1 MGRRHRSSS
10 SVTIGTTTAALSSTN
25 DNNNKAAMPNNEDL
39 TACTFLLRQ
48 FVHSTNQ
55 NQETGRT
62 PFHRAVGAASVA
74 RNGSDDNDNDNV
86 STTDSDSI
94 RGGDAVGKSSSNVDK
109 ERERMD
115 GLFIVDALAT
125 RMEEMDALSLGCSSS
140 SPLFKKKKNKMG
152 QSRYNSNISNN
163 SSGSNS
169 NVLQMKSDG
178 FSSKWGLHWCWREY
192 NLTIN
197 LIMARRRRSRAMQVV
212 TKRLQLSS
220 HWSFIHNTDDCIR
233 GWRTDEHIFG
243 ERERLMCCASSQGS
257 DAPTYSEANRII
269 IALPNA
275 QSHSKR
281 KSQESSS
288 EDDRPGKRGML

>member
-62 PFHRAVGAASVA
+62 PFHRAVGAVSVA
-74 RNGSDDNDNDNV
+74 RNGNDDNDDDNF

-115 GLFIVDALAT
+115 GLFIIDALAT
-125 RMEEMDALSLGCSSS
+125 RMKEMDALSLGCSSS
-140 SPLFKKKKNKMG
+140 SSPLFKKKKKKNKMG

-178 FSSKWGLHWCWREY
+178 FSSK
-192 NLTIN
+192 
-197 LIMARRRRSRAMQVV
+197 
-212 TKRLQLSS
+212 
-220 HWSFIHNTDDCIR
+220 
-233 GWRTDEHIFG
+233 
-243 ERERLMCCASSQGS
+243 
-257 DAPTYSEANRII
+257 
-269 IALPNA
+269 
-275 QSHSKR
+275 
-281 KSQESSS
+281 
-288 EDDRPGKRGML
+288 

>member
-62 PFHRAVGAASVA
+62 PFHRAVGAVSVA
-74 RNGSDDNDNDNV
+74 RNGNDDNDDDNF

-115 GLFIVDALAT
+115 GLFIIDALAT
-125 RMEEMDALSLGCSSS
+125 RMKEMDALSLGCSTSS
-140 SPLFKKKKNKMG
+140 SPLFKKKKKNKMG
-152 QSRYNSNISNN
+152 QSRSADTARRATTTTMSAATDEELRI
-163 SSGSNS
+163 
-169 NVLQMKSDG
+169 L
-178 FSSKWGLHWCWREY
+178 SSK
-192 NLTIN
+192 
-197 LIMARRRRSRAMQVV
+197 
-212 TKRLQLSS
+212 
-220 HWSFIHNTDDCIR
+220 
-233 GWRTDEHIFG
+233 
-243 ERERLMCCASSQGS
+243 
-257 DAPTYSEANRII
+257 
-269 IALPNA
+269 
-275 QSHSKR
+275 
-281 KSQESSS
+281 
-288 EDDRPGKRGML
+288 

>member
-94 RGGDAVGKSSSNVDK
+94 RGGGDAVGESSSNVDK

-178 FSSKWGLHWCWREY
+178 FSSK
-192 NLTIN
+192 
-197 LIMARRRRSRAMQVV
+197 
-212 TKRLQLSS
+212 
-220 HWSFIHNTDDCIR
+220 
-233 GWRTDEHIFG
+233 
-243 ERERLMCCASSQGS
+243 
-257 DAPTYSEANRII
+257 
-269 IALPNA
+269 
-275 QSHSKR
+275 
-281 KSQESSS
+281 
-288 EDDRPGKRGML
+288 

>member
-1 MGRRHRSSS
+1 MGRRHRSS

-25 DNNNKAAMPNNEDL
+25 DNNNNKAAMPNNEDL

-74 RNGSDDNDNDNV
+74 RNGNDDNDNV

-94 RGGDAVGKSSSNVDK
+94 RGGDAVSSESSSNVDK

-115 GLFIVDALAT
+115 GLFIIDALAT
-125 RMEEMDALSLGCSSS
+125 RMKEMDALSLGCSSS
-140 SPLFKKKKNKMG
+140 SPLFKKKKKNKMG
-152 QSRYNSNISNN
+152 QSSYNSNISNN

-178 FSSKWGLHWCWREY
+178 FSLASEWYIDVGRIQPDNQPNY
-192 NLTIN
+192 
-197 LIMARRRRSRAMQVV
+197 
-212 TKRLQLSS
+212 
-220 HWSFIHNTDDCIR
+220 
-233 GWRTDEHIFG
+233 G
-243 ERERLMCCASSQGS
+243 EEKK
-257 DAPTYSEANRII
+257 E
-269 IALPNA
+269 
-275 QSHSKR
+275 
-281 KSQESSS
+281 
-288 EDDRPGKRGML
+288 

>member
-25 DNNNKAAMPNNEDL
+25 DNNNNKAAMPNNEDL

-62 PFHRAVGAASVA
+62 PFHRAVGAVSVA
-74 RNGSDDNDNDNV
+74 RNGNDDNDDDNF

-115 GLFIVDALAT
+115 GLFIIDALAT
-125 RMEEMDALSLGCSSS
+125 RMKEMDALSLGCSSS

-178 FSSKWGLHWCWREY
+178 FSLASEWYIDVGR
-192 NLTIN
+192 I
-197 LIMARRRRSRAMQVV
+197 
-212 TKRLQLSS
+212 QLD
-220 HWSFIHNTDDCIR
+220 NQPNY
-233 GWRTDEHIFG
+233 G
-243 ERERLMCCASSQGS
+243 EE
-257 DAPTYSEANRII
+257 
-269 IALPNA
+269 
-275 QSHSKR
+275 K
-281 KSQESSS
+281 K
-288 EDDRPGKRGML
+288 K

>member
-62 PFHRAVGAASVA
+62 PFHRAVGAVSVA
-74 RNGSDDNDNDNV
+74 RNGNDDNDDDNV

-115 GLFIVDALAT
+115 GLFIIDALAT
-125 RMEEMDALSLGCSSS
+125 RMKEMDALSLGCSTS
-140 SPLFKKKKNKMG
+140 SPLFKKKKKNKMG
-152 QSRYNSNISNN
+152 QSSYNSNISNKG
-163 SSGSNS
+163 SGSNS
-169 NVLQMKSDG
+169 NMLQMKSDG
-178 FSSKWGLHWCWREY
+178 FSLASEGYIDDVGE
-192 NLTIN
+192 
-197 LIMARRRRSRAMQVV
+197 
-212 TKRLQLSS
+212 
-220 HWSFIHNTDDCIR
+220 NT
-233 GWRTDEHIFG
+233 T
-243 ERERLMCCASSQGS
+243 
-257 DAPTYSEANRII
+257 
-269 IALPNA
+269 
-275 QSHSKR
+275 
-281 KSQESSS
+281 
-288 EDDRPGKRGML
+288 